1 MANHFSYSPLMM
13 DSLEKRWA
21 KMEQKLFL
29 LAYVLHPARMLQHI
43 NPKLEFAY
51 SCNIATYAGELYERL
66 FSDSTAADSSEVFK
80 QVACYLGM
88 KGAVANSIPK
98 YTNSKEDPGT
108 FWSLMKQS
116 TPQLARLATQLS
128 QVAVNSAAVER
139 LFSAFLNIQTKR
151 RNKLVH
157 ERVHK
162 IAAIK
167 ALLPVKRRPKKKPAG
182 QQYLGRRPNTRGASL
197 SGEAAQIQ
205 LTAASE
211 KTQQQ
216 FLDGGED
223 MVEEAEQVQGFV
235 DDYCQQVGE
244 DEADDV
250 EYVVQSSSTRCKLAD
265 LFADMPAFDLE
276 LLFEHEVDPEAS

>member
-1 MANHFSYSPLMM
+1 
-13 DSLEKRWA
+13 
-21 KMEQKLFL
+21 MEQKLFL

-51 SCNIATYAGELYERL
+51 SCNIATYASELYERL
-66 FSDSTAADSSEVFK
+66 FSDSTADDSSEVFK
-80 QVACYLGM
+80 QVACYLGK
-88 KGAVANSIPK
+88 KGAFANSIPK

-116 TPQLARLATQLS
+116 APQLARLATHLS

-167 ALLPVKRRPKKKPAG
+167 ALLPVKPRPKKKPAG
-182 QQYLGRRPNTRGASL
+182 QQYLGRRPDTRGASL
-197 SGEAAQIQ
+197 SVEAAQKQ

-211 KTQQQ
+211 KTEQQ
-216 FLDGGED
+216 FLDGAED
-223 MVEEAEQVQGFV
+223 MVEEAEQVQGLV
-235 DDYCQQVGE
+235 DDYCQQVSD

-250 EYVVQSSSTRCKLAD
+250 DYVVQSSSTRCKLAD
-265 LFADMPAFDLE
+265 LFVDMPAFDME
-276 LLFEHEVDPEAS
+276 LLFEDEVDPEAS